1 MSTVNKKEI
10 EKFSKMAAEWWDPSG
25 KFKPLHK
32 FNPIRI
38 KYIKENIINSF
49 KLKAKQRPLEKI
61 NILDIG
67 CGGGLLS
74 EPMTRLGANVT
85 GIDASSKNISIAKL
99 HAKKNKLK
107 INYLCSSPEK
117 LKIKKKFDV
126 ILNMEIVE
134 HVEDINFFINSCS
147 KLLKKNG
154 LMFVATL
161 NKTLKSYI
169 FAIVGAEYVLRWLPI
184 GTHDWEKFVRPE
196 DLKKILSKNNLKLE
210 KLEGMNFNIIK
221 DEWTVSSDTSINYI
235 VKSIKTLIIFVLYP
249 RYHLSIDAFFF
260 KFHKIFL
267 GSISIDTFRFF
278 FRIVVNRSCFIGK
291 IFTNKLKIFFNKFLI
306 TFNCFFYIIVLI

>member
-1 MSTVNKKEI
+1 MTSVNKKEI
-10 EKFSKMAAEWWDPSG
+10 DKFSKMANEWWDPEG

-38 KYIKENIINSF
+38 KYIKENIINNF
-49 KLKAKQRPLEKI
+49 KLKNKSKPLSGI

-74 EPMTRLGANVT
+74 EPMSRMGANVT
-85 GIDASSKNISIAKL
+85 GIDASDKNIKIAKL

-107 INYLCSSPEK
+107 INYFCSSPEK
-117 LKIKKKFDV
+117 LKITKKFDV

-134 HVEDINFFINSCS
+134 HVEDTDFFLKSCS

-154 LMFVATL
+154 LMFVATI

-169 FAIVGAEYVLRWLPI
+169 FAIIGAEYVLRWLPI
-184 GTHDWEKFVRPE
+184 GTHEWEKFVKPE
-196 DLKKILSKNNLKLE
+196 DLKKILMKYDLSLN

-221 DEWTVSSDTSINYI
+221 DEWSISRDLSVNYI
-235 VKSIKTLIIFVLYP
+235 GKFIK
-249 RYHLSIDAFFF
+249 
-260 KFHKIFL
+260 
-267 GSISIDTFRFF
+267 
-278 FRIVVNRSCFIGK
+278 N
-291 IFTNKLKIFFNKFLI
+291 
-306 TFNCFFYIIVLI
+306 